1 MGDQGRTFD
10 EAVAAAFEL
19 YADGRYDDA
28 LTVVLGVRAASPGRS
43 AMRSYLVGCL
53 RSVMGQ
59 ADEAIAVFERGIER
73 GEWWRPDQ
81 LLADPDLLPLQ
92 DDPRF
97 VAVVEES
104 VRRVAAADAAGRPE
118 LVLDE
123 PDAPDG
129 SLLVALH
136 GGSGNAAEFA
146 THWRAAI
153 RSGAV
158 VAAPQSPLPAFPG
171 GEMFHWPDPPE
182 VARQLA
188 GHLATIRET
197 HRVERVALAGLSQG
211 ARVALWCAL
220 RAEPESVT
228 GVIAV
233 AGASLEQLAPLL
245 AAAAEGGLRVWFVTG
260 DRDFARAGVLA
271 AHAAFV
277 EAGVGCR
284 LTEIAGRGHAMPP
297 ELDEQLPEMLAF
309 VLGR

>member
-1 MGDQGRTFD
+1 MC
-10 EAVAAAFEL
+10 
-19 YADGRYDDA
+19 
-28 LTVVLGVRAASPGRS
+28 
-43 AMRSYLVGCL
+43 SYLEGCL
-53 RSVMGQ
+53 RSVTGHP
-59 ADEAIAVFERGIER
+59 DEALAVFERGLER

-81 LLADPDLLPLQ
+81 LRSDPDLLPLQ

-97 VAVVEES
+97 VAVVEKS
-104 VRRVAAADAAGRPE
+104 TRRVRAADAEGRPD
-118 LVLDE
+118 LVLAE
-123 PDAPDG
+123 PEAPDG

-136 GGSGNAAEFA
+136 GGSGSAAEFA
-146 THWRAAI
+146 THWRAAS

-188 GHLATIRET
+188 DHLATIRET
-197 HRVERVALAGLSQG
+197 HRVDRIALAGLSQG
-211 ARVALWCAL
+211 ARTALWCAL
-220 RAEPESVT
+220 RAEPEPVT

-233 AGASLEQLAPLL
+233 AGAALDQLTPLL
-245 AAAAEGGLRVWFVTG
+245 PGAAERGLRVWFVTG
-260 DRDFARAGVLA
+260 DRDFARSAVLA
-271 AHAAFV
+271 AHEAFV
-277 EAGVGCR
+277 DAGIDCR